1 MVAMRY
7 RRAIEK
13 LQALAEACEA
23 VKSWPPE
30 DPFLLEAWVFGDV
43 LRGADPLECVEVV
56 VVVNLPPEEVVW
68 GSNPHGTVWL
78 ADQLRLSK
86 GGFCYWWRSHLDPVW
101 NHYAREP
108 VRFWSHDGPDEGVLR
123 ALAERQFGDL
133 PRQAPSPQARREQ
146 LAAELEAALRHLRTV
161 HASYWDRDWRREHRG
176 LDRYPEHE
184 LWEAVDGYLDLR
196 DAAESH
202 PGATAD

>member
-43 LRGADPLECVEVV
+43 LRGADALECVEVV
-56 VVVNLPPEEVVW
+56 VVVNLPLEEVVW
-68 GSNPHGTVWL
+68 ASNPHGTFWL

-101 NHYAREP
+101 NHYVREP

-146 LAAELEAALRHLRTV
+146 RAAELEAALRHLRTV

-176 LDRYPEHE
+176 LDRYPQHD